1 MSDSVNDTP
10 IPTDPAAVSSEI
22 ADLEVR
28 MRDTDAWGHDKAG
41 QERVRQLY
49 EAQEAGGVEPQ
60 EPGPGSERRQEI
72 EEMMQDANGVYWHD
86 QELQDEYRSLLE
98 ADARGLS
105 EEMTSTDMVQ
115 SWADHLDVTPEEALD
130 GFQRAEQ
137 ISTDLGGDTAELMTA
152 FGGLADRVQWVCR
165 RALAAPEMRIELI
178 AGLTDEEYNMLGGF
192 LDAMTPAEHKAVEKA
207 LGLA

>member
-1 MSDSVNDTP
+1 MSDTGNDAS
-10 IPTDPAAVSSEI
+10 IPSDPGEISSEI
-22 ADLEVR
+22 GELETK
-28 MRDTDAWGHDKAG
+28 MRDTRAWAADTAG

-72 EEMMQDANGVYWHD
+72 EEMMKDADGVYWHD

-98 ADARGLS
+98 ADSRGLS

-115 SWADHLDVTPEEALD
+115 SWADHLDVTPEAALD
-130 GFQRAEQ
+130 GFERAQQ
-137 ISTDLGGDTAELMTA
+137 IEDELGGNTGELMTA
-152 FGGLADRVQWVCR
+152 FGGLPDRVQWVCR

-178 AGLTDEEYNMLGGF
+178 QGLSDEDYNQLGGF
-192 LDAMTPAEHKAVEKA
+192 LDAMTPKEHRAVEKA
-207 LGLA
+207 LGL

>member
-1 MSDSVNDTP
+1 MSDTGNDAP
-10 IPTDPAAVSSEI
+10 IPTDPGAIESEI
-22 ADLEVR
+22 GQLEVR

-41 QERVRQLY
+41 QARIAALY
-49 EAQEAGGVEPQ
+49 EHEEATGGEVPEAAPK
-60 EPGPGSERRQEI
+60 SERMLEI
-72 EEMMQDANGVYWHD
+72 EELMKDASGEYWHSP
-86 QELQDEYRSLLE
+86 ELQDEYRALAE

-115 SWADHLDVTPEEALD
+115 SWASHLDVTPEEALD

-152 FGGLADRVQWVCR
+152 FSGLPDRVQWVCR

-178 AGLTDEEYNMLGGF
+178 KGLSDEDYNELGGF
-192 LDAMTPAEHKAVEKA
+192 LDAMTPEEHRAVEKA
-207 LGLA
+207 LGL